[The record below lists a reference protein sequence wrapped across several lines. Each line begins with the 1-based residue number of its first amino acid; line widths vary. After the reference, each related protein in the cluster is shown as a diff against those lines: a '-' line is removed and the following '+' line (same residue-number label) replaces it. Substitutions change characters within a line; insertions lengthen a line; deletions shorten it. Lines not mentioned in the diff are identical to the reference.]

1 MKWLVFLIPLLLYS
15 SYSLSADLSGLLPSP
30 VTGTM
35 FHKPVVVDADGK
47 CHVTWYEVPYTA
59 LSCVVN
65 DDGTASGTWYQ
76 DALGSPG
83 ISSEKPVDLS
93 NPHFSCSTQKVYRRK
108 GDTSSGQKE
117 LLYEGCNY
125 SVKYD
130 DKKDITTYTPLK
142 TFDPAQSVPIG
153 DSYLSPSTSSYNAT
167 QMLNNAIA
175 VIDKNISNINAFLS
189 SPQAETQRYFNDY
202 QSALQLIQVYNEF
215 KVSANN
221 DITRIKEL
229 GYQPFIV
236 DFNSTLPGYGWYY
249 VLTDTGTY
257 VCNVNTR
264 CDYQGKLGK
273 IVYHDTTLGDK
284 LSNIWYYLPEDTFVY
299 SKDSK
304 YSPFK
309 PSFNMDAFFNFIFNQ
324 YDSGQGLFGNNASGN
339 KYLYIR
345 SALFNKVQWNYSPL
359 FMDFNLNV
367 PDDTESDNPDDSG
380 SDNPDSGS
388 GNPDTGTVTPPG
400 GGGDTGGGVV
410 PSPGGGDS
418 GGGTVPPDGGGG
430 GGGDTGGTDNP
441 GDTSQCAPGA
451 PGWPDCDDQSGQP
464 GGGDNPGDSGTGGDK
479 PGGGGGGTPGGGG
492 GGHGSGGDGHG
503 GGNTDGDGDALLEE
517 VKRFHA
523 DVNAALNPDNVK
535 VPDFND
541 KDVDLSGL
549 QSDID
554 KQGEDQGAAWA
565 DASKQLESTLNGITG
580 NLPSTK
586 LDMSKV
592 IPGGIPG
599 VCRPW
604 EFDIVIGL
612 PDGKQLK
619 QHVVMSDF
627 CTWYDSYI
635 RPFVTW
641 VFNFLTAVAVFNIL
655 YKGLRT
661 IN

>member
-1 MKWLVFLIPLLLYS
+1 MKWFVFLIPLLLYS
-15 SYSLSADLSGLLPSP
+15 FQSSAAVRNNSTVTPSQCAARPVLYGVGMHNYWNDSNNLTHAYYEGCEYIQKGLGFENPNTGYLGDWYPTGNVQPESDQGSGI
-30 VTGTM
+30 
-35 FHKPVVVDADGK
+35 H
-47 CHVTWYEVPYTA
+47 
-59 LSCVVN
+59 
-65 DDGTASGTWYQ
+65 
-76 DALGSPG
+76 PG
-83 ISSEKPVDLS
+83 NSSSDVDLS
-93 NPHFSCSTQKVYRRK
+93 SMRSPVMDITDLRVYKKK
-108 GDTSSGQKE
+108 GDSSGGKKS
-117 LLYEGCNY
+117 LLYNGILY
-125 SVKYD
+125 SVFYD
-130 DKKDITTYTPLK
+130 ADKDITTYAPLSY
-142 TFDPAQSVPIG
+142 DPQQNQPFKSMLDDRYSSVSQLMEAYNIHIKRLQ
-153 DSYLSPSTSSYNAT
+153 DSSSAITAYLNSRPD
-167 QMLNNAIA
+167 
-175 VIDKNISNINAFLS
+175 DKVQYA
-189 SPQAETQRYFNDY
+189 NDY
-202 QSALQLIQVYNEF
+202 QSALNLLRVNSQLISAAQMDIIHIKSLDTSPFSAHFDSSRPKQYFVYDNPDYSPRNCGF
-215 KVSANN
+215 DLSYCDVQ
-221 DITRIKEL
+221 
-229 GYQPFIV
+229 G
-236 DFNSTLPGYGWYY
+236 DFNKFKIIYHNKNILDDLKLKYRGLPDSSFIYSES
-249 VLTDTGTY
+249 DTYEPVKT
-257 VCNVNTR
+257 VFNVNSS
-264 CDYQGKLGK
+264 
-273 IVYHDTTLGDK
+273 VYFT
-284 LSNIWYYLPEDTFVY
+284 SNDF
-299 SKDSK
+299 
-304 YSPFK
+304 
-309 PSFNMDAFFNFIFNQ
+309 FFNPSNA
-324 YDSGQGLFGNNASGN
+324 YLKSARNNYN
-339 KYLYIR
+339 PP
-345 SALFNKVQWNYSPL
+345 SPL
-359 FMDFNLNV
+359 PFMDFSQFA
-367 PDDTESDNPDDSG
+367 DDSDNPVNPDDSG
-380 SDNPDSGS
+380 SGNPDSGS
-388 GNPDTGTVTPPG
+388 GNPDTGTVNPG
-400 GGGDTGGGVV
+400 
-410 PSPGGGDS
+410 SGGDS
-418 GGGTVPPDGGGG
+418 GGGTVPSPGGGG

-441 GDTSQCAPGA
+441 GDTSQCVPGA

-479 PGGGGGGTPGGGG
+479 PGGGGGTPGGGG

-503 GGNTDGDGDALLEE
+503 GGNTDGDGDALLKE
-517 VKRFHA
+517 VQQFHA

-554 KQGEDQGAAWA
+554 KQGEAQGAAWA